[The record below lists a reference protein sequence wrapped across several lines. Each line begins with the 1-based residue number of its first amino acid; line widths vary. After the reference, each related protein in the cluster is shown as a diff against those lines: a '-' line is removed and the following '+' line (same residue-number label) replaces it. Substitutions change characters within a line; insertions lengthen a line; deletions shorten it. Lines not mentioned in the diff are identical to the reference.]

1 MRGDGEHRVRLW
13 LAALLVRPAWHVTSD
28 ARARALN
35 PLAEAVDPARVA
47 QLALG
52 VVGAGARDAGC
63 EELDVL
69 ALGEDE
75 GGGFLV
81 VLRSEPSSLE
91 RALAE
96 ARRLWRLSP
105 RQVEVVR
112 ELCEGCE
119 AEEIALRLGISWY
132 TARDHRQAVL
142 EKAGCES
149 VVEMVGKML
158 KM

>member
-1 MRGDGEHRVRLW
+1 MRSW
-13 LAALLVRPAWHVTSD
+13 LAEHLARPAWHVARD

-35 PLAEAVDPARVA
+35 GSAEAVDPARVA
-47 QLALG
+47 QLALA
-52 VVGAGARDAGC
+52 VVGACARDAGSA
-63 EELDVL
+63 ELDVL

-81 VLRSEPSSLE
+81 VLRSEPSALE

-119 AEEIALRLGISWY
+119 AGEIAEKLGISWH
-132 TARDHRQAVL
+132 TARDHVQAVL
-142 EKAGCES
+142 DKAGCER
-149 VVEMVGKML
+149 VVEMMGKML
-158 KM
+158 KMG